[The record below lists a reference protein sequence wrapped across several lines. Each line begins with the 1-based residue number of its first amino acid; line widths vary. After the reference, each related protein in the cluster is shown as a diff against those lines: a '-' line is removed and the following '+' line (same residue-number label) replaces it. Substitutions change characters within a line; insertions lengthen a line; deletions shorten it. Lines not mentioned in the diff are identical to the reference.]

1 MKTVAVKDIKT
12 GGFTMCR
19 LTGFGSISS
28 DDRADYT
35 SENKFTE
42 YKNLADGKFGTKV
55 SLGNVKTSLDLK
67 ETRIVTLEDD
77 KLVKESKI
85 SALEDDKAVKDTKIA
100 NLESDKNDKDNR
112 VAALESDKNEKDTK
126 MSDMESDMALLASQV
141 SLGNVRVSLGNL
153 VTRVSSLETLGIKGI
168 SNAVSWTNLTDI
180 NLSGEKLTN
189 GDFSQLGYVEN
200 TSYTF
205 PTSPNGNHNTHY
217 VFESTNRP
225 LVIALKTIDGITE
238 GEVYEMHRYHVGNGK
253 ANIQVST
260 DNMVWVSHRGLNWEV
275 VDKVPTNWTVSGGSL
290 NQTKLAKGIIKGSG
304 SQVAI
309 KQTFSQN
316 IASGIK
322 LIVKVSSD
330 DDIKFTPIKGNGQT
344 DLNNDFTVLGSD
356 GYAEHTT
363 QTNVSGFKVSTV
375 NSLREFN
382 SISIFQGAVSGG
394 TVQAYAGGGLEKIS
408 GANGWNA
415 GASSVQ
421 KIDGNSDGYVQF
433 QWAKNS
439 LEVGLAYTD
448 DDYVQNIEPYFL
460 RFYSGGRTVAS
471 GGYDEASF
479 ATAGDWFRIRHYA
492 STNEVKFQ
500 KRQTV
505 YSQNPNFVFETAS
518 GSNYSYPSASRPKV
532 ISLDGSGT
540 LTLGEL
546 YEVYT
551 VRASDQ
557 ALYLRDLDGNAH
569 GYHGQGTRGV
579 RFQVVEEAGQDYVTF
594 QTANTL
600 SNGNDLYIDTSF
612 YNVESR
618 INDVTIV
625 T

>member
-1 MKTVAVKDIKT
+1 
-12 GGFTMCR
+12 MCR

-55 SLGNVKTSLDLK
+55 SLGNVQTNLDLK

-77 KLVKESKI
+77 KLVKDSKI

-112 VAALESDKNEKDTK
+112 VAALESDKNEKDAK

-153 VTRVSSLETLGIKGI
+153 ATRVSSLETLGIKGV
-168 SNAVSWTNLTDI
+168 SNAVSWTNLTEI

-217 VFESTNRP
+217 VFASTNRP
-225 LVIALKTIDGITE
+225 LVIALKNRDGMTK
-238 GEVYEMHRYHVGNGK
+238 GEVYEIHRYHVGNGK

-260 DNMVWVSHRGLNWEV
+260 NNMVWVSHRGINWEV
-275 VDKVPTNWTVSGGSL
+275 VDKAPADWTVLNGSL
-290 NQTKLAKGIIKGSG
+290 NQTKLAQGIIKGSG
-304 SQVAI
+304 GQVAVQ
-309 KQTFSQN
+309 QTFSQN
-316 IASGIK
+316 IATGTK
-322 LIVKVSSD
+322 LIIKVTSD
-330 DDIKFTPIKGNGQT
+330 DDIKFTPIKGNGQS

-356 GYAEHTT
+356 DYAEHTT

-375 NSLREFN
+375 NGLREFS

-408 GANGWNA
+408 GTGGWNA
-415 GASSVQ
+415 GALSVQ

-433 QWAKNS
+433 QWVAKSVRIGLKYSDTDFDVDSPYLYINS
-439 LEVGLAYTD
+439 ST
-448 DDYVQNIEPYFL
+448 N
-460 RFYSGGRTVAS
+460 
-471 GGYDEASF
+471 
-479 ATAGDWFRIRHYA
+479 TANGKSISPGDWFRIRHYA
-492 STNEVKFQ
+492 DTNEIKYQ
-500 KRQTV
+500 RK
-505 YSQNPNFVFETAS
+505 EAM
-518 GSNYSYPSASRPKV
+518 
-532 ISLDGSGT
+532 
-540 LTLGEL
+540 
-546 YEVYT
+546 
-551 VRASDQ
+551 
-557 ALYLRDLDGNAH
+557 
-569 GYHGQGTRGV
+569 GV
-579 RFQVVEEAGQDYVTF
+579 GQDYVTF
-594 QTANTL
+594 YTEPTIT
-600 SNGNDLYIDTSF
+600 NGSDLYVDVSF
-612 YNVESR
+612 WTAGAR

>member
-1 MKTVAVKDIKT
+1 MPRRPIFRPNPLARAYRTLSATSASDVKDLHT
-12 GGFTMCR
+12 AFH
-19 LTGFGSISS
+19 
-28 DDRADYT
+28 A
-35 SENKFTE
+35 
-42 YKNLADGKFGTKV
+42 
-55 SLGNVKTSLDLK
+55 
-67 ETRIVTLEDD
+67 
-77 KLVKESKI
+77 
-85 SALEDDKAVKDTKIA
+85 DKATKDSK
-100 NLESDKNDKDNR
+100 
-112 VAALESDKNEKDTK
+112 VAALEADKATKDTK

-153 VTRVSSLETLGIKGI
+153 ATRVTSLETLGIKGI
-168 SNAVSWTNLTDI
+168 SNAISWTNLTEI

-189 GDFSQLGYVEN
+189 GDFSS
-200 TSYTF
+200 TSWAFDTSFTF
-205 PTSPNGNHNTHY
+205 PTTPTSGNYTFSEKVY
-217 VFESTNRP
+217 IQW
-225 LVIALKTIDGITE
+225 LDDGTANFTE
-238 GEVYEMHRYHVGNGK
+238 NKVYEVLRYALHNGDLELE
-253 ANIQVST
+253 NDLGSV
-260 DNMVWVSHRGLNWEV
+260 VWVGARKQRYNANDKIRGEEWEV
-275 VDKVPTNWTVSGGSL
+275 VDKAPSNWSVSGGSL
-290 NQTKLAKGIIKGSG
+290 NQTKLAQGIIKGSG
-304 SQVAI
+304 GQVAV

-316 IASGIK
+316 IASGTK
-322 LIVKVSSD
+322 LIVKVTGD
-330 DDIKFTPIKGNGQT
+330 DDIKFYPIKSNGQT
-344 DLNNDFTVLGSD
+344 DLNNDFTVLGSV

-375 NSLREFN
+375 NSLREFS
-382 SISIFQGAVSGG
+382 SISIFQGEVSGG

-408 GANGWNA
+408 GTNGWNA

-448 DDYVQNIEPYFL
+448 DDYAQNTEPYFL

-500 KRQTV
+500 KKQTV
-505 YSQNPNFVFETAS
+505 YSQNKDFVFETAS
-518 GSNYSYPSASRPKV
+518 GSNYSYPSASRPLV

-540 LTLGEL
+540 LTIGEL

-569 GYHGQGTRGV
+569 GYHGQGTRGI
-579 RFQVVEEAGQDYVTF
+579 RFEVVEEAGQDYVTF

-600 SNGNDLYIDTSF
+600 SNGSDLYVDTSF
-612 YNVESR
+612 YHVESR

>member
-1 MKTVAVKDIKT
+1 MKT

-67 ETRIVTLEDD
+67 ESRLVTLEDD
-77 KLVKESKI
+77 KV
-85 SALEDDKAVKDTKIA
+85 VKDAKIA
-100 NLESDKNDKDNR
+100 DLESDKNDKDSR
-112 VAALESDKNEKDTK
+112 VTALETDKTDKDTK
-126 MSDMESDMALLASQV
+126 MSAMESDMTALT
-141 SLGNVRVSLGNL
+141 NRV
-153 VTRVSSLETLGIKGI
+153 TALETLGIRGI
-168 SNAVSWTNLTDI
+168 SNAVSWTNLTEI
-180 NLSGEKLTN
+180 NLSGEKLVN

-217 VFESTNRP
+217 VFASTNRP
-225 LVIALKTIDGITE
+225 LVIALRTIDGMTE

-253 ANIQVST
+253 ANIEITSG
-260 DNMVWVSHRGLNWEV
+260 NLVWSSYRGVNWEV

-290 NQTKLAKGIIKGSG
+290 NQIKLAEGIIKGSG
-304 SQVAI
+304 GQVAI
-309 KQTFSQN
+309 QQTFSQN
-316 IASGIK
+316 IASGTELVIK
-322 LIVKVSSD
+322 VTSN
-330 DDIKFTPIKGNGQT
+330 DDIKFTPIKGNGQS
-344 DLNNDFTVLGSD
+344 DLNNDFTVFGAD
-356 GYAEHTT
+356 EYAEYTT
-363 QTNVSGFKVSTV
+363 QTNISGFKVSTV
-375 NSLREFN
+375 NGLREFS
-382 SISIFQGAVSGG
+382 SISIFQGAISGG
-394 TVQAYAGGGLEKIS
+394 TVQAYAGGGLEKI
-408 GANGWNA
+408 NGTGDWNA
-415 GASSVQ
+415 GASSAQ

-433 QWAKNS
+433 QWNS
-439 LEVGLAYTD
+439 RGIRIGLKYSDTD
-448 DDYVQNIEPYFL
+448 FDVDSPFL
-460 RFYSGGRTVAS
+460 YINSSTN
-471 GGYDEASF
+471 
-479 ATAGDWFRIRHYA
+479 TANGKSISPGDWFRIRHYA
-492 STNEVKFQ
+492 STNEIKYQ
-500 KRQTV
+500 LKETV
-505 YSQNPNFVFETAS
+505 YSQNPNFVFQTAS

-540 LTLGEL
+540 LTIGEL

-579 RFQVVEEAGQDYVTF
+579 RFEVVEEAGQDYVTF
-594 QTANTL
+594 YTEPTL
-600 SNGNDLYIDTSF
+600 TNGNDLYVDVSF
-612 YNVESR
+612 WTVGAR

>member
-1 MKTVAVKDIKT
+1 
-12 GGFTMCR
+12 MCR

-55 SLGNVKTSLDLK
+55 SLGNVQTNLDLK

-77 KLVKESKI
+77 KLVKDSKI

-126 MSDMESDMALLASQV
+126 MSTMESDMTLLASQV

-153 VTRVSSLETLGIKGI
+153 ATRVSSLETLGIKGI
-168 SNAVSWTNLTDI
+168 SNAVSWTNLTEI

-189 GDFSQLGYVEN
+189 GDFSSV
-200 TSYTF
+200 
-205 PTSPNGNHNTHY
+205 
-217 VFESTNRP
+217 TNN
-225 LVIALKTIDGITE
+225 A
-238 GEVYEMHRYHVGNGK
+238 
-253 ANIQVST
+253 
-260 DNMVWVSHRGLNWEV
+260 
-275 VDKVPTNWTVSGGSL
+275 PTNWTLKSGTLNTTELALGRIDGVNGAVSIQQMFSSPLAIG
-290 NQTKLAKGIIKGSG
+290 TKIIV
-304 SQVAI
+304 QVKRHDTNTGNVGFRLI
-309 KQTFSQN
+309 KTDGNAHGN
-316 IASGIK
+316 IVQIPTS
-322 LIVKVSSD
+322 
-330 DDIKFTPIKGNGQT
+330 
-344 DLNNDFTVLGSD
+344 
-356 GYAEHTT
+356 
-363 QTNVSGFKVSTV
+363 SGFVEYTV
-375 NSLREFN
+375 VDRTMAGIRLDTLHGTR
-382 SISIFQGAVSGG
+382 SISSVSVFQGAVSGG
-394 TVQAYAGGGLEKIS
+394 SVQAYAGGGLEKIS
-408 GANGWNA
+408 GADGFNA
-415 GASSVQ
+415 GASSSQ

-433 QWAKNS
+433 QIAQTGKDIKI
-439 LEVGLAYTD
+439 GLVYADVDYADADPFEITFSGTD
-448 DDYVQNIEPYFL
+448 VSTEG
-460 RFYSGGRTVAS
+460 SVRTTYAQ
-471 GGYDEASF
+471 
-479 ATAGDWFRIRHYA
+479 GDFFRIRHYA
-492 STNEVKFQ
+492 STNEVKYQ
-500 KRQTV
+500 KKQTI
-505 YSQNPNFVFETAS
+505 YSQNTNFVFETAS
-518 GSNYSYPSASRPKV
+518 GSNYSYPSASRPLV

-540 LTLGEL
+540 LTIGEL

-579 RFQVVEEAGQDYVTF
+579 RFEVVEEAGQDYVTF

-600 SNGNDLYIDTSF
+600 SNGSDLYVDTSF
-612 YNVESR
+612 HSVGAR

>member
-1 MKTVAVKDIKT
+1 MKTVAVKDMKT

-55 SLGNVKTSLDLK
+55 SLGNVQTNLDLK

-77 KLVKESKI
+77 KLVKDSKI

-153 VTRVSSLETLGIKGI
+153 ATRVSSLETLGIKGI
-168 SNAVSWTNLTDI
+168 SGAVSWTNLTEI
-180 NLSGEKLTN
+180 NLSGEKLVN
-189 GDFSQLGYVEN
+189 GDFSSV
-200 TSYTF
+200 
-205 PTSPNGNHNTHY
+205 
-217 VFESTNRP
+217 TNN
-225 LVIALKTIDGITE
+225 A
-238 GEVYEMHRYHVGNGK
+238 
-253 ANIQVST
+253 
-260 DNMVWVSHRGLNWEV
+260 
-275 VDKVPTNWTVSGGSL
+275 PTNWTVSNGSL
-290 NQTKLAKGIIKGSG
+290 NQTKLAEGIIKGSG
-304 SQVAI
+304 GHVSIQQI
-309 KQTFSQN
+309 FPQN
-316 IASGIK
+316 IASGTK
-322 LIVKVSSD
+322 LIVKVTSN
-330 DDIKFTPIKGNGQT
+330 DDIKFIPIKGNGQS
-344 DLNNDFTVLGSD
+344 DLDNDFTVLGSD

-363 QTNVSGFKVSTV
+363 QTIVSGFKVSTV
-375 NSLREFN
+375 NGLREFS
-382 SISIFQGAVSGG
+382 SISIFQGEVSGG
-394 TVQAYAGGGLEKIS
+394 TVQVYAGGGLEKIS

-448 DDYVQNIEPYFL
+448 DDYAQNIEPYFL

-479 ATAGDWFRIRHYA
+479 ATVGDWFRVRHYA
-492 STNEVKFQ
+492 SSNQVHFQ
-500 KRQTV
+500 KKGTV
-505 YSQNPNFVFETAS
+505 YVDDADFCLSQTCGLMPNNGHANDHTFATADRPLIKAIETVNGLTAGEYYRIHAVNTNS
-518 GSNYSYPSASRPKV
+518 GNTRIYTTAGVQVGWMTGR
-532 ISLDGSGT
+532 GT
-540 LTLGEL
+540 NW
-546 YEVYT
+546 EV
-551 VRASDQ
+551 Q
-557 ALYLRDLDGNAH
+557 K
-569 GYHGQGTRGV
+569 
-579 RFQVVEEAGQDYVTF
+579 EAGQDYVTF

-600 SNGNDLYIDTSF
+600 SNGSDLYIDTSF
-612 YNVESR
+612 YHVESR

>member
-1 MKTVAVKDIKT
+1 MPRRPIFRPNPLARAYRTLSATSASDVKDLHT
-12 GGFTMCR
+12 AFH
-19 LTGFGSISS
+19 
-28 DDRADYT
+28 A
-35 SENKFTE
+35 
-42 YKNLADGKFGTKV
+42 
-55 SLGNVKTSLDLK
+55 
-67 ETRIVTLEDD
+67 
-77 KLVKESKI
+77 
-85 SALEDDKAVKDTKIA
+85 DKATKDSK
-100 NLESDKNDKDNR
+100 
-112 VAALESDKNEKDTK
+112 VAALEADKATKDTK

-153 VTRVSSLETLGIKGI
+153 ATRVTSLETLGIKGI
-168 SNAVSWTNLTDI
+168 SNAISWTNLTEI

-189 GDFSQLGYVEN
+189 GDFSS
-200 TSYTF
+200 TSWAFDTSFTF
-205 PTSPNGNHNTHY
+205 PTTPTSGNYTFSEKVY
-217 VFESTNRP
+217 IQW
-225 LVIALKTIDGITE
+225 LDDGTANFTE
-238 GEVYEMHRYHVGNGK
+238 NKVYEVLRYALHNGDLELE
-253 ANIQVST
+253 NDLGSV
-260 DNMVWVSHRGLNWEV
+260 VWVGARKQRYNANDKIRGEEWEV
-275 VDKVPTNWTVSGGSL
+275 VDKAPSNWSVSGGSL
-290 NQTKLAKGIIKGSG
+290 NQTKLAQGIIKGSG
-304 SQVAI
+304 GQVAV

-316 IASGIK
+316 IASGTK
-322 LIVKVSSD
+322 LIVKVTGD
-330 DDIKFTPIKGNGQT
+330 DDIKFYPIKSNGQT
-344 DLNNDFTVLGSD
+344 DLNNDFTVLGSV

-375 NSLREFN
+375 NSLREFS
-382 SISIFQGAVSGG
+382 SISIFQGEVSGG

-408 GANGWNA
+408 GTNGWNA

-448 DDYVQNIEPYFL
+448 DDYAQNTEPYFL

-500 KRQTV
+500 KKQTV
-505 YSQNPNFVFETAS
+505 YSQNKDFVFETAS
-518 GSNYSYPSASRPKV
+518 GSNYHYPSASRPLV

-540 LTLGEL
+540 LTIGEL

-569 GYHGQGTRGV
+569 GYHGQGTRGI
-579 RFQVVEEAGQDYVTF
+579 RFEVVEEAGQDYVTF

-600 SNGNDLYIDTSF
+600 SNGSDLYVDTSF
-612 YNVESR
+612 YHVESR